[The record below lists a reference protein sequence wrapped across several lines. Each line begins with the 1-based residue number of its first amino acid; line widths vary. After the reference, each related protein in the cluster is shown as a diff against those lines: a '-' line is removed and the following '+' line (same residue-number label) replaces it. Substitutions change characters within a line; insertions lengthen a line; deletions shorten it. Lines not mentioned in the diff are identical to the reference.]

1 MLYNEIAYDR
11 EHRLAYV
18 RTNEWKDEIVLFFH
32 GFCGSKA
39 YFPDLEYDDKT
50 CIVSFD
56 RPGVGGSSV
65 VEYYSM
71 EDFLMNVHDVLMSHH
86 VCSVRVIGH
95 SAGGYHAQ
103 VFAQM
108 YPDDVKSLSLVSS
121 MIPLNCP
128 MTKGLVKGQ
137 WKVITL
143 LSLRFKRLSRFY
155 FKKMASGITEEY
167 ERHLAS
173 NMKTLLPVEKQ
184 FMEENHDMI
193 KKAVLNAVANDG
205 AGVCH
210 DAHAL
215 CQKSEG
221 LSISKDIPV
230 YVWHGVEDTTTP
242 LSFIDYF
249 KSEYCVKLVER
260 MTNQMI

>member
-1 MLYNEIAYDR
+1 
-11 EHRLAYV
+11 
-18 RTNEWKDEIVLFFH
+18 
-32 GFCGSKA
+32 
-39 YFPDLEYDDKT
+39 
-50 CIVSFD
+50 
-56 RPGVGGSSV
+56 
-65 VEYYSM
+65 M
-71 EDFLMNVHDVLMSHH
+71 EDFLMNVHSLLMSHH
-86 VCSVRVIGH
+86 VSSVRVIGH
-95 SAGGYHAQ
+95 SAGGYYAQ

-121 MIPLNCP
+121 MIALNCP

-137 WKVITL
+137 WKFITL

-155 FKKMASGITEEY
+155 FKKMASGITKGY

-173 NMKTLLPVEKQ
+173 NMKTLLPFEKQ
-184 FMEENHDMI
+184 FIEENHDMI

-215 CQKSEG
+215 CQKREG

-230 YVWHGVEDTTTP
+230 YVWHGAEDTTTP
-242 LSFIDYF
+242 LSFIEYF
-249 KSEYCVKLVER
+249 KSEYCVKEVHIIENAGHMLYLPYWKE
-260 MTNQMI
+260 IIEEAIG